1 MKNINDFINEQRSGK
16 NSKPKTKKELLAIIE
31 ERISKEGE
39 KCDLNDID
47 VSGITDMSGLF
58 ADTSFDGDISGWDV
72 SNVTDM
78 AGMFGSASF
87 NGDISGWDVSNVTD
101 MSGMFDN
108 SLFNGDISGWDVGN
122 VNEWGAFCVGS
133 PLNRK
138 KSKQPKF

>member
-39 KCDLNDID
+39 NCDLNDID

-58 ADTSFDGDISGWDV
+58 ADTSFD
-72 SNVTDM
+72 
-78 AGMFGSASF
+78 
-87 NGDISGWDVSNVTD
+87 GDISGWDVSNVTD